1 MREAIERLL
10 GLLED
15 GYGRVIVELPTGY
28 GKTTAGA
35 EVYRLL
41 NKGVVYPEERV
52 IHVLPLRAIVE
63 DLAKRLAEKL
73 GEGRVAYQAGT
84 IIQGVNKEPFF
95 DADYTVTTLDSF
107 VHNMFKYPVTELY
120 TVERHYYIPLT
131 RVFTSGVVFDE
142 AHLFINGFGKTHPFN
157 GGDVK
162 MGTAFLTSV
171 KILARMNNPVIIMSA
186 TLTSTM
192 NGELRKR
199 LGDAVTIRL
208 GAGGEEKST
217 KDEVVVWDEDFTGS
231 ASVNIKYNVSTVR
244 MGDVVGRVVEYLGS
258 GRRVLVIIDNR
269 GEAVRVYNELRNRGF
284 RAGLVH
290 SLLTRRER
298 LDVIS
303 KLGDYDVLV
312 GTSAI
317 EAGVDVSFDV
327 LVTTPTSALGLV
339 QRVGRVCRDVDKSCV
354 GDVLLISDYGG
365 NREGLVDYIMR
376 KGVCWRLPF
385 DGDDCVGY
393 KKLLE
398 VFDEP
403 PRPDAEYEG
412 ELESLFNLVYIPQ
425 DMLGAFLELMR
436 YSLVRE
442 PLVEAYT
449 KGVGEFRSA
458 GYGDVILDSFSIEY
472 SGLARL
478 AGCIEGLGVFNEG
491 GAVVINDNELLRGFV
506 GGRYNAF
513 VRFVR
518 NYIINAKK
526 HNARQ
531 YNAEKHAVGPFVILK
546 PNCLG
551 GGES

>member
-1 MREAIERLL
+1 MAVGMREAIERLL

-15 GYGRVIVELPTGY
+15 GRGRVIVELPTGY

-41 NKGVVYPEERV
+41 NKSTVYPEDRV

-63 DLAKRLAEKL
+63 DLAKRLGESL
-73 GEGRVAYQAGT
+73 GEGRVAYQAGV

-107 VHNMFKYPVTELY
+107 VHNMFKAPVTELY
-120 TVERHYYIPLT
+120 TVKRHYYIPLT

-142 AHLFINGFGKTHPFN
+142 AHLFTSK
-157 GGDVK
+157 DVK

-171 KILARMNNPVIIMSA
+171 KILARMNNPLIIMSA

-199 LGDAVTIRL
+199 LGDAVLIRL
-208 GAGGEEKST
+208 GVRGEEKST

-231 ASVNIKYNVSTVR
+231 ASVNIKYNVGAVR
-244 MGDVVGRVVEYLGS
+244 MGDVVGRTVEYLGS

-298 LDVIS
+298 LGVIS

-339 QRVGRVCRDVDKSCV
+339 QRVGRVCRDVEKTCV
-354 GDVLLISDYGG
+354 GDVLLISDYEG

-385 DGDDCVGY
+385 DGDDCMGY

-398 VFDEP
+398 TFDESIKP
-403 PRPDAEYEG
+403 NAEYEG
-412 ELESLFNLVYIPQ
+412 ELEALFNLMYIPQ
-425 DMLGAFLELMR
+425 DMLGAFLGMMR

-472 SGLARL
+472 SVLARL
-478 AGCIEGLGVFNEG
+478 AGCIEGLGVFGKN
-491 GAVVINDNELLRGFV
+491 GAEVINDDELLRGFV
-506 GGRYNAF
+506 EGKYNAF

-518 NYIINAKK
+518 NYIIETKK
-526 HNARQ
+526 HNAKQ
-531 YNAEKHAVGPFVILK
+531 HNAEKRAAGPFVILK

-551 GGES
+551 GGS

>member
-15 GYGRVIVELPTGY
+15 GCGRVIVELPTGY

-41 NKGVVYPEERV
+41 GKSTVYPEERV
-52 IHVLPLRAIVE
+52 IHVLPLRAVVE
-63 DLAKRLAEKL
+63 DLVKRLGDVL
-73 GEGRVAYQAGT
+73 GKGRVAYQAGS

-107 VHNMFKYPVTELY
+107 AHNMFKYPVTELY
-120 TVERHYYIPLT
+120 TVKRHYYIPLT

-142 AHLFINGFGKTHPFN
+142 AHLFI

-171 KILARMNNPVIIMSA
+171 KILARMNNPLIIMSA
-186 TLTSTM
+186 TLTGTM
-192 NGELRKR
+192 NGELGRR
-199 LGDAVTIRL
+199 LGDGVILRL
-208 GAGGEEKST
+208 GARGEERDT
-217 KDEVVVWDEDFTGS
+217 GREVVVWDEDFTGS
-231 ASVNIKYNVSTVR
+231 ASVNIKYNVGVVR
-244 MGDVVGRVVEYLGS
+244 MGDIVGRTVEYLGS

-298 LDVIS
+298 LGVIS
-303 KLGDYDVLV
+303 KLGGYDALV
-312 GTSAI
+312 GTSAV

-327 LVTTPTSALGLV
+327 LVTTPTSALSLV

-354 GDVLLISDYGG
+354 GDIVLISDYGG
-365 NREGLVDYIMR
+365 NREGLVDYIVGR
-376 KGVCWRLPF
+376 RVCWRLPF

-403 PRPDAEYEG
+403 PSPNAEYEG
-412 ELESLFNLVYIPQ
+412 ELEALFNLMYIPQ
-425 DMLGAFLELMR
+425 DMLGAFLEMRR

-449 KGVGEFRSA
+449 KGIGEFKSA
-458 GYGDVILDSFSIEY
+458 RYGDIILDSFSIEY

-478 AGCIEGLGVFNEG
+478 AGCIEGLGVFNEDG
-491 GAVVINDNELLRGFV
+491 GVVINDNELLRGFAE
-506 GGRYNAF
+506 GKYNDF

-518 NYIINAKK
+518 KYIIKTK
-526 HNARQ
+526 QH
-531 YNAEKHAVGPFVILK
+531 NAEKHATGPFVILK

-551 GGES
+551 GGEP

>member
-1 MREAIERLL
+1 
-10 GLLED
+10 
-15 GYGRVIVELPTGY
+15 
-28 GKTTAGA
+28 
-35 EVYRLL
+35 
-41 NKGVVYPEERV
+41 
-52 IHVLPLRAIVE
+52 
-63 DLAKRLAEKL
+63 
-73 GEGRVAYQAGT
+73 
-84 IIQGVNKEPFF
+84 
-95 DADYTVTTLDSF
+95 
-107 VHNMFKYPVTELY
+107 
-120 TVERHYYIPLT
+120 
-131 RVFTSGVVFDE
+131 
-142 AHLFINGFGKTHPFN
+142 
-157 GGDVK
+157 

-171 KILARMNNPVIIMSA
+171 KILARMGNPLIIMSA
-186 TLTSTM
+186 TLTGSM
-192 NGELRKR
+192 EDELRKR
-199 LGDAVTIRL
+199 LGDAVLIRL
-208 GAGGEEKST
+208 GARGEEKST

-231 ASVNIKYNVSTVR
+231 VGDNIKYNVSTVR
-244 MGDVVGRVVEYLGS
+244 MGDVVGRTVEYLGS

-284 RAGLVH
+284 KAGLVH

-298 LDVIS
+298 LGVIS
-303 KLGDYDVLV
+303 KLGGYDVLV

-327 LVTTPTSALGLV
+327 LVTTTTSALSLV
-339 QRVGRVCRDVDKSCV
+339 QRVGRVCRDVEKPCV
-354 GDVLLISDYGG
+354 GDVVLISDFER

-385 DGDDCVGY
+385 DGDNCVGY

-403 PRPDAEYEG
+403 PRPDARYEG
-412 ELESLFNLVYIPQ
+412 ELEALFNLVYIPQ
-425 DMLGAFLELMR
+425 DMLGAFLGMMR

-478 AGCIEGLGVFNEG
+478 AGCVEGLGVFDEDG
-491 GAVVINDNELLRGFV
+491 GVVINDNELVRGFV

-518 NYIINAKK
+518 KYIIKTK
-526 HNARQ
+526 Q
-531 YNAEKHAVGPFVILK
+531 YNNTEKRAAGPFVILK

-551 GGES
+551 GEP

>member
-1 MREAIERLL
+1 MGMREAIERLL

-15 GYGRVIVELPTGY
+15 GCGRVIVELPTGY

-41 NKGVVYPEERV
+41 NRGVVYPEERV

-84 IIQGVNKEPFF
+84 VVQGVNKEPFF

-107 VHNMFKYPVTELY
+107 VHNMFKAPVTELY
-120 TVERHYYIPLT
+120 TVKRHYYIPLT

-142 AHLFINGFGKTHPFN
+142 AHLFTSK
-157 GGDVK
+157 DVK

-171 KILARMNNPVIIMSA
+171 KILARMNNPLIIMSA

-192 NGELRKR
+192 KGELRKR
-199 LGDAVTIRL
+199 LGDAVLIRL
-208 GAGGEEKST
+208 GARGEERDT
-217 KDEVVVWDEDFTGS
+217 GREVVVWDEDFTG
-231 ASVNIKYNVSTVR
+231 AVGDNIKYNVGTVR
-244 MGDVVGRVVEYLGS
+244 MGDVVGRVVEYLGG

-284 RAGLVH
+284 KAGLVH

-303 KLGDYDVLV
+303 KLGDYDALV

-339 QRVGRVCRDVDKSCV
+339 QRVGRVCRDVEKTCV
-354 GDVLLISDYGG
+354 GDIVLISDYGG
-365 NREGLVDYIMR
+365 NREGLVDYIVKKR
-376 KGVCWRLPF
+376 VCWRLPF
-385 DGDDCVGY
+385 DGGDCVGY

-398 VFDEP
+398 VFGESIKP
-403 PRPDAEYEG
+403 NAGYEG
-412 ELESLFNLVYIPQ
+412 ELEALFNLVYIPQ

-449 KGVGEFRSA
+449 RGIGEFRSA

-478 AGCIEGLGVFNEG
+478 AGCIEGLGVFNED
-491 GAVVINDNELLRGFV
+491 GAVVINDDELVRGFAE
-506 GGRYNAF
+506 GDYGAF

-518 NYIINAKK
+518 KYIIKTKK
-526 HNARQ
+526 HDTKQHN
-531 YNAEKHAVGPFVILK
+531 NAEKHAVGPFVILK

-551 GGES
+551 GEP